1 MSNLPRIA
9 ELEFVP
15 AEVAESMETQTV
27 HKTFA
32 FDFNEGDFIL
42 KDGKMVEE
50 SGMEYLKTWIKKA
63 LRTVKDSSYYAG
75 VNYGSDH
82 HSLIGQVY
90 KPAFSRAE
98 YERLIR
104 EALLVN
110 DAITRVENFTFSQTG
125 SRLTISFDVI
135 SIFGQTNEA
144 VMV

>member
-1 MSNLPRIA
+1 MTLPQIA
-9 ELEFVP
+9 QLEFP
-15 AEVAESMETQTV
+15 AEDLEQQITSAAV
-27 HKTFA
+27 HKTFNW
-32 FDFNEGDFIL
+32 DFEEGDFVL
-42 KDGKMVEE
+42 RDGKLIELSE
-50 SGMEYLKTWIKKA
+50 IEYLKVWIQKA
-63 LRTVKDSSYYAG
+63 LYTAINTLIYEGTD
-75 VNYGSDH
+75 YGSGH
-82 HSLIGQVY
+82 HTLIGRNFRPDY
-90 KPAFSRAE
+90 SRAE